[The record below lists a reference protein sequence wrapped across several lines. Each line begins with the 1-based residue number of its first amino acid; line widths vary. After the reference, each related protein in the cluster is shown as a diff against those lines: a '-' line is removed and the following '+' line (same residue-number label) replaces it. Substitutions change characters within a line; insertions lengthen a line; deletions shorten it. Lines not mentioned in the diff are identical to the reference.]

1 MIDFSKL
8 PLGSSLHNLLDGIR
22 IDFAF
27 QAILNAA
34 TMEVA
39 GYEALMRP
47 EGMTPFALIER
58 CREENSLHTLELATF
73 IGATK
78 AFLDKGLQGF
88 VSINSLP
95 SECLTP
101 EESGIYFKCFPNLSE
116 RLYVEILE
124 YTDLNL
130 DKWLMKKGQIRSHGM
145 KVAVDDY
152 GSGNNFMLAVNLFEP
167 DIIKTDRK
175 LIAGIHNDI
184 PMQEHFIRMIE
195 RFHERGS
202 VVIAEGVECLEEF
215 DFLRTTKVDYLQGFY
230 LGRPQ
235 M

>member
-8 PLGSSLHNLLDGIR
+8 PLGSSLHSLLDGIR

-27 QAILNAA
+27 QAIFNAA
-34 TMEVA
+34 TLEAA

-47 EGMTPFALIER
+47 EGMTPSALIEEY
-58 CREENSLHTLELATF
+58 REENKLHTLELATF

-95 SECLTP
+95 SECFSP
-101 EESGIYFKCFPNLSE
+101 EESEIYFRCFPNLSE

-130 DKWLMKKGQIRSHGM
+130 DKWLMKKGQVRSHGM
-145 KVAVDDY
+145 KVAIDDY

-184 PMQEHFIRMIE
+184 PRQEHFIRLIE
-195 RFHERGS
+195 RFHKRGS
-202 VVIAEGVECLEEF
+202 MVIAEGVECLEEF

-230 LGRPQ
+230 LGCPQ

>member
-1 MIDFSKL
+1 MIDFSTL
-8 PLGSSLHNLLDGIR
+8 PLGSRLHSLLDGIR

-34 TMEVA
+34 TLEAA

-47 EGMTPFALIER
+47 EGMTPSVLIER
-58 CREENSLHTLELATF
+58 CREKNSLHTLELATF

-95 SECLTP
+95 SECFTP
-101 EESGIYFKCFPNLSE
+101 EESEIYFKCFPNLSE
-116 RLYVEILE
+116 RLYVEMLE
-124 YTDLNL
+124 YTDLRL

-145 KVAVDDY
+145 KVAIDDY
-152 GSGNNFMLAVNLFEP
+152 GSGNNFMPAVNLFEP

-175 LIAGIHNDI
+175 LIAGIHKDI
-184 PMQEHFIRMIE
+184 PRQEHFIRLVE
-195 RFHERGS
+195 RFHRRGS
-202 VVIAEGVECLEEF
+202 MVIAEGVECLEEF

-230 LGRPQ
+230 LGHPQ
-235 M
+235 I

>member
-8 PLGSSLHNLLDGIR
+8 PLGNDLHSLLDGLR

-27 QAILNAA
+27 QPILNAA
-34 TMEVA
+34 TLETA

-47 EGMTPFALIER
+47 EGMTPSVLIER
-58 CREENSLHTLELATF
+58 CREENRLHTLELATF

-78 AFLDKGLQGF
+78 AFLNKGLQGF
-88 VSINSLP
+88 LSVNSFP
-95 SECLTP
+95 SECFTP
-101 EESGIYFKCFPNLSE
+101 EESEIYFQCFPNLSE
-116 RLYVEILE
+116 RLSVEMLE

-130 DKWLMKKGQIRSHGM
+130 DKWLIKKGQIRSHGM
-145 KVAVDDY
+145 KVAIDDY

-175 LIAGIHNDI
+175 LIQGVHKDI
-184 PMQEHFIRMIE
+184 ARQEHFISLIE
-195 RFHERGS
+195 RFHKRGS
-202 VVIAEGVECLEEF
+202 MVIAEGVESPEEYG
-215 DFLRTTKVDYLQGFY
+215 FLRTTKVDYLQGIY

>member
-1 MIDFSKL
+1 MIDFGKL
-8 PLGSSLHNLLDGIR
+8 PLGSGLHGLLDGIR

-27 QAILNAA
+27 QAIFNAA
-34 TMEVA
+34 TLEAA
-39 GYEALMRP
+39 GYEALIRP
-47 EGMTPFALIER
+47 EGMTPSVLFRR

-95 SECLTP
+95 SECFTP
-101 EESGIYFKCFPNLSE
+101 EESEAYFRCFPNLSE

-145 KVAVDDY
+145 KVAIDDY
-152 GSGNNFMLAVNLFEP
+152 GSGNNFLPTVSLFEP

-175 LIAGIHNDI
+175 LVAGIHKDI
-184 PMQEHFIRMIE
+184 PKQEHFIRLIE
-195 RFHERGS
+195 RFHKRGS
-202 VVIAEGVECLEEF
+202 MVIAEGVECLEEF
-215 DFLRTTKVDYLQGFY
+215 DFLRTTEVDYLQGFY